1 MSIYCSDLKQFS
13 QNNKIESMGGNS
25 FVTIIDCELN
35 AIERRERE
43 RGRKNVVMILA
54 KAEIE

>member
-25 FVTIIDCELN
+25 FVTTIDCELN

-43 RGRKNVVMILA
+43 GEKNVVMILA